1 MGLFPRPAPW
11 SENTLAGSAYRE
23 QRPACDAVAAPTSDQ
38 HLAGLSKRLLPR
50 RTAGSVRALL
60 VNSSHHVRSPRPVAI
75 TLKTRHADLASNLGA
90 TAGVAATPWLFPSS
104 RPGRHLGPNFIMTRL
119 RNLGINLLAARN
131 TALQSLVVEAPPPL
145 VAELLGY
152 SYNTTQRHAEIAAQP
167 WARYVTKTA
176 AESN

>member
-1 MGLFPRPAPW
+1 MRISLGQEPIPVPQPFADMLANHMASRP
-11 SENTLAGSAYRE
+11 
-23 QRPACDAVAAPTSDQ
+23 
-38 HLAGLSKRLLPR
+38 
-50 RTAGSVRALL
+50 
-60 VNSSHHVRSPRPVAI
+60 
-75 TLKTRHADLASNLGA
+75 NLGA

-104 RPGRHLGPNFIMTRL
+104 RPGRHLAANFVMTRL
-119 RNLGINLLAARN
+119 RDLGINLLAARN

>member
-1 MGLFPRPAPW
+1 M
-11 SENTLAGSAYRE
+11 LANHMANR
-23 QRPACDAVAAPTSDQ
+23 QNP
-38 HLAGLSKRLLPR
+38 
-50 RTAGSVRALL
+50 
-60 VNSSHHVRSPRPVAI
+60 
-75 TLKTRHADLASNLGA
+75 GA
-90 TAGVAATPWLFPSS
+90 TAGAVATPWLFPSS